1 MRTLGLLFLTLILIF
16 VAGLALNWWS
26 VSTETYAGTDGRKVS
41 VGINEGEIEK
51 DTARVREG
59 AAELG
64 EGIGD
69 TFKDRDLTGV
79 VTALRPETAG
89 LTVADEETT
98 YELSLAEGAVIEVGD
113 EVSTLA
119 EVRVGDRVSV
129 ELESKDQRRVRR
141 LRVKR

>member
-64 EGIGD
+64 ERIGD